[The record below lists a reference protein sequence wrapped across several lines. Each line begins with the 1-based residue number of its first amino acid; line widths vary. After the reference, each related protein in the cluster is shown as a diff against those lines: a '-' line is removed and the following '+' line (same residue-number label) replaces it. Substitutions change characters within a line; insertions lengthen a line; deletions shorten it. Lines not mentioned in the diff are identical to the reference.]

1 MKKEK
6 ILFFIADFNPTEK
19 ERKEAAKLGT
29 KMFRCA
35 KMVSKTSP
43 IEDFD
48 KVYGC
53 VPEAYL
59 AKAEAKK
66 NIISEEIEMPVVMPT
81 DEKKPNFPAFA
92 SVGNTTPNNTNTQT
106 WKPN

>member
-6 ILFFIADFNPTEK
+6 ILFFVADFVPTEK

-35 KMVSKTSP
+35 KMVAKTSP

-48 KVYGC
+48 KVAGC
-53 VPEAYL
+53 VPEYYL
-59 AKAEAKK
+59 AKARAKENPVEVEVKVEAPK
-66 NIISEEIEMPVVMPT
+66 I
-81 DEKKPNFPAFA
+81 PNFPAFTP
-92 SVGNTTPNNTNTQT
+92 VGNTNTTNSANTQT

>member
-6 ILFFIADFNPTEK
+6 ILFFVADFVPTEK

-35 KMVSKTSP
+35 KMVAKTSP

-48 KVYGC
+48 KVAGC
-53 VPEAYL
+53 VPESYL
-59 AKAEAKK
+59 AKARAKENPVEVEVK
-66 NIISEEIEMPVVMPT
+66 IETP
-81 DEKKPNFPAFA
+81 KIPNFPDFVP
-92 SVGNTTPNNTNTQT
+92 VGKQETNTTNTQD